1 MTGKKLIDV
10 YPYKMTEDTPL
21 FLLLKRAGGKIYQGQ
36 WRMIGGKVKEN
47 ETYWQAAGRELK
59 EETNFNPQK
68 FWSVPTVN
76 HFYEASS
83 DQILIIPAFGAEV
96 VSDKIPVLD
105 DEHIDFK
112 WIVAKDV
119 KSHIIWPEQIRII
132 HLIHDL
138 IVNRQ
143 ILDEWIISTD

>member
-1 MTGKKLIDV
+1 MSGKKLIDV
-10 YPYKMTEDTPL
+10 YPYKLVEDTPL
-21 FLLLKRAGGKIYQGQ
+21 FLILKRSAGKVYEGQ
-36 WRMIGGKVKEN
+36 WRMIGGKVEDG
-47 ETYWQAAGRELK
+47 ESYWQAAYRELG
-59 EETNFNPQK
+59 EEINLKPQK
-68 FWSVPTVN
+68 FWTVPTVN

-96 VSDKIPVLD
+96 EANKAPLLD

-112 WIVAKDV
+112 WVAAKDSV
-119 KSHIIWPEQIRII
+119 SHIHWPEQIRII

-143 ILDEWIISTD
+143 ILSEWIISAD